1 MQVDSHQLSGFLW
14 PAKGAAPFASVF
26 FIHKTNTLDSRF
38 GGLLL
43 LVYGGETRKYLVRER
58 VFCRIHEFRWLSSIG
73 KPYKR
78 TDNST
83 LVAVETKRATKSREG
98 LIVGRKE
105 ELDNLIAAFDRL
117 MHRDHP
123 NHERVNCPGQP
134 ALTRLANKPEAFG
147 SDSILDHIRQ
157 CAACLDELKD
167 LRLSIKRPQ

>member
-1 MQVDSHQLSGFLW
+1 MQVDSDQLSGFLW
-14 PAKGAAPFASVF
+14 PAEGAAPFASVF
-26 FIHKTNTLDSRF
+26 FIHKTNTLDSGL

-58 VFCRIHEFRWLSSIG
+58 SFVRFTNSDSFLPTEGRIRGQTMQRWSQSRSSV
-73 KPYKR
+73 
-78 TDNST
+78 
-83 LVAVETKRATKSREG
+83 LQKSREG